1 MNARDTM
8 TKQTTTT
15 LPGFRCLVLGAM
27 LLGAMLL
34 GACGTIT
41 DDIGTAEF
49 PAFQATP
56 GQHELGFKHDG
67 VARSFIVHIPVSYDP
82 AIRRPLLVILHG
94 GGGSARGMFDAHPL
108 EEYAESTGYVF
119 VAAQGTPRVGQG
131 GNGWNGTAAFDEGVD
146 DVGYLER
153 LIVQLS
159 NTLAIDDHRRWMAGF
174 SGGATMAVRFA
185 TERSELLAAIGTFAG
200 KVGRAEGTTPPFL
213 FPPAPTTP
221 LSVQMTY
228 GTEDPNFLGEIQDG
242 SLSTSARQGME
253 WWAGALGCGAVP
265 TVEVQR
271 RGVTFDTYTGCAS
284 GTIARMVTV
293 EGMGHMWPDRSD
305 GLDGTRLLLDF
316 LEDKT
321 KP

>member
-1 MNARDTM
+1 MRIAP
-8 TKQTTTT
+8 KIT
-15 LPGFRCLVLGAM
+15 LCCLALS
-27 LLGAMLL
+27 AMLL
-34 GACGTIT
+34 GACASVI
-41 DDIGTAEF
+41 DDTQTSEF
-49 PAFQATP
+49 PAFQVTP
-56 GQHELGFKHDG
+56 GQHELGFTHDG
-67 VARSFIVHIPVSYDP
+67 VARSFIVHIPASYDP
-82 AIRRPLLVILHG
+82 AVPRPLLVVLHG
-94 GGGSARGMFDAHPL
+94 GGGSARGMFDMHPL
-108 EEYAESTGYVF
+108 ATYSESTGYVF

-131 GNGWNGTAAFDEGVD
+131 GNGWNGTAAFDTGVD

-153 LIVQLS
+153 LIVKLS
-159 NTLAIDDHRRWMAGF
+159 DALAIDDHRRWMAGF
-174 SGGATMAVRFA
+174 SGGATMTVRFA

-242 SLSTSARQGME
+242 SLSTSARQGMQ

-265 TVEVQR
+265 AIEVQGR
-271 RGVTFDTYTGCAS
+271 LTFDTYTGCAS

-293 EGMGHMWPDRSD
+293 EGMGHMWPDRND

-316 LEDKT
+316 LDDKI
-321 KP
+321 KL